1 MRPVIFWREVVA
13 TIRSQRSVSVVTWA
27 AVAAL
32 TLTVLL
38 TNGRTEATANQ
49 ILSSID
55 SAGTRSVVV
64 TLKEGAG
71 VGTDVL
77 DRLENVAGISWA
89 GAFSAATDS
98 TNIQLGDSAT
108 PVSTRTLWTRD
119 FSPLGIAD
127 AEGAWASAHTLHQ
140 LGMIDGVGTIVD
152 GDGTPHTISG
162 TLETPDFLAGS
173 EPLILLPATPSS
185 QNPQNVSMLVV
196 IADSPQLVDSVST
209 IVISVLGLEDLS
221 MASMSTSTDLT
232 TLRNLVSAQ
241 LSSGGTLTILVVF
254 LLTGMIAGVVLFGL
268 VMLRR
273 KDYGRRRALG
283 ASRSLIV
290 SLILAQTLTL
300 AVAGA
305 LTGTAIALTIMAA
318 SGTPV
323 PSARFCLAAGVLASA
338 APLIGAIVPG
348 VYASR
353 RDPLREL
360 RVP

>member
-162 TLETPDFLAGS
+162 TLETPDFLAGF
-173 EPLILLPATPSS
+173 EPLILLPATPS
-185 QNPQNVSMLVV
+185 VRRGRFGDVV
-196 IADSPQLVDSVST
+196 NLRFTSRTLIGKGVRTVRRAETRAIECLIATTVPPT
-209 IVISVLGLEDLS
+209 CNAPCARARR
-221 MASMSTSTDLT
+221 ASARWWS
-232 TLRNLVSAQ
+232 
-241 LSSGGTLTILVVF
+241 
-254 LLTGMIAGVVLFGL
+254 
-268 VMLRR
+268 
-273 KDYGRRRALG
+273 RRRA
-283 ASRSLIV
+283 
-290 SLILAQTLTL
+290 
-300 AVAGA
+300 
-305 LTGTAIALTIMAA
+305 
-318 SGTPV
+318 PW
-323 PSARFCLAAGVLASA
+323 
-338 APLIGAIVPG
+338 
-348 VYASR
+348 
-353 RDPLREL
+353 
-360 RVP
+360 